1 MEHHL
6 MSTAPIIHYAG
17 GANLELAHQ
26 SRAGVLA
33 RAPAWVRQL
42 SQAKQP
48 AMARP
53 KASAPVASRSSSGA
67 GWVWGLAVCGIS
79 EPCRSA
85 SDSEHLP
92 EMFRT
97 DALERLAQ
105 QINSGD
111 GSVRLLWGH
120 GGPEICR
127 NSRLDLVARQVD
139 VHQHPSLSF
148 QARLRESPAV
158 QQAVRLMGQ
167 DLVGVSVEF
176 DSPRSYQTELRGHGR
191 VRVVTSARLLA
202 IALVP
207 KGSGMR
213 AAYSACTAMGRQG
226 DHVGCSPAMRDAVR
240 HRAWRELLE
249 QARRMA

>member
-1 MEHHL
+1 
-6 MSTAPIIHYAG
+6 MSTNPIIHYAG
-17 GANLELAHQ
+17 GAGLELAHA

-33 RAPAWVRQL
+33 RAPVWVRQL
-42 SQAKQP
+42 AQAKQP
-48 AMARP
+48 AVAKP
-53 KASAPVASRSSSGA
+53 QANPTAASRSSSVA
-67 GWVWGLAVCGIS
+67 GWVWGLAVCGTS
-79 EPCRSA
+79 EPCRAA
-85 SDSEHLP
+85 SDGEQLP

-97 DALERLAQ
+97 DALEQLAK
-105 QINSGD
+105 QIGSGD

-120 GGPEICR
+120 GGPELCR
-127 NSRLDLVARQVD
+127 NSGLDLMARLVD

-148 QARLRESPAV
+148 QARLRHSPAV
-158 QQAVRLMGQ
+158 EKALRLMGQ

-176 DSPRSYQTELRGHGR
+176 HGPRSYQVERPGHGR
-191 VRVVTSARLLA
+191 VRVVTGGELRA

-249 QARRMA
+249 QARRSG